1 MKNNKDE
8 FNIDNA
14 LSFEASVKS
23 LVEKSNKR
31 AWLVTT
37 ISLILNFLL
46 GLAIVFL
53 TPLKTVEPFVI
64 KVDKNGIVDIVSVL
78 KEQDILAE
86 EALDKYWIS
95 SYVKKREGYYFD
107 LLQED
112 YNFVQLLSDTN
123 VADDYRKVYDG
134 ANNRADTLK
143 NKYEAKVKIL
153 SVTLNNSNGTKT
165 ATIRADIN
173 TVNLSSKADDIETKV
188 FTISYDYFPKN
199 YASEEHRLQNPL
211 SFKVLTY
218 RIDSEVK

>member
-37 ISLILNFLL
+37 ISLMLNFLL

-64 KVDKNGIVDIVSVL
+64 KVDKNGMVDIVSIL

-123 VADDYRKVYDG
+123 VADEYRKVYDG
-134 ANNRADTLK
+134 ANNRADALK
-143 NKYEAKVKIL
+143 NKYEVKVKIL

-173 TVNLSSKADDIETKV
+173 TYNLSSKADDIETKV
-188 FTISYDYFPKN
+188 FTIGYDYFPKN

>member
-37 ISLILNFLL
+37 ISLMLNFLL

-64 KVDKNGIVDIVSVL
+64 KVDKNGIVDIVSIL

-123 VADDYRKVYDG
+123 VADEYRKVYDG
-134 ANNRADTLK
+134 ANNRADALK
-143 NKYEAKVKIL
+143 NKYEVKVKIL

-173 TVNLSSKADDIETKV
+173 TYNLSSKADDIETKV
-188 FTISYDYFPKN
+188 FTIGYDYFPKN

>member
-37 ISLILNFLL
+37 ISLMLNFLL

-64 KVDKNGIVDIVSVL
+64 KVDKNGIVDIVSIL

-123 VADDYRKVYDG
+123 VADEYRKVYDG
-134 ANNRADTLK
+134 ANNRADALK
-143 NKYEAKVKIL
+143 NKYEVKVKIL

-173 TVNLSSKADDIETKV
+173 TYNLSSKADDIETKV
-188 FTISYDYFPKN
+188 FTIGYDYFPKN

-218 RIDSEVK
+218 RKDSEVK